1 MAPSA
6 SVATTRPVR
15 GDFSTV
21 ISILHL
27 VDRAANDWADFD
39 SAAADYLRVGRS
51 GRRPIPSGREKNLE
65 QWLANAK
72 NATVSKAKHR
82 HEA

>member
-51 GRRPIPSGREKNLE
+51 GRRPIPSGREKILSSGSQSRKMQPLQE
-65 QWLANAK
+65 QGA
-72 NATVSKAKHR
+72 
-82 HEA
+82 